1 MKHETRNIADLSR
14 IPTCSEFARLKQE
27 LESIRAKLP
36 KWHRCDEPD
45 DDGFVD
51 LPSESGCYFAQYETT
66 WADGV
71 TKRYCEPLE
80 FDADECD
87 WPQLT
92 NHCRVIQW
100 CENPTPPEE

>member
-1 MKHETRNIADLSR
+1 MGKKYPLHDFSQM
-14 IPTCSEFARLKQE
+14 PTFTEITKLKAE

-45 DDGFVD
+45 EDGFVD
-51 LPSESGCYFAQYETT
+51 LPPESGCYFAQYETT
-66 WADGV
+66 WSDGV

-80 FDADECD
+80 YDADACD

-100 CENPTPPEE
+100 CENPVPPEE

>member
-1 MKHETRNIADLSR
+1 MGKKYPLHDFSQM
-14 IPTCSEFARLKQE
+14 PTFSEITMLKAE

-45 DDGFVD
+45 DDGFID
-51 LPSESGCYFAQYETT
+51 LPSESGFYFAQYETT

-71 TKRYCEPLE
+71 TKRYCEPLA
-80 FDADECD
+80 FDADACD

-92 NHCRVIQW
+92 NHCRVIRW
-100 CENPTPPEE
+100 CENPVPPEE

>member
-1 MKHETRNIADLSR
+1 MGKKYPLHDFSQMPTFTEIAM
-14 IPTCSEFARLKQE
+14 LKAE
-27 LESIRAKLP
+27 IESLRAKLP
-36 KWHRCDEPD
+36 KWHRCDETD
-45 DDGFVD
+45 EDGFVD
-51 LPSESGCYFAQYETT
+51 IPPESGCYFAQYETT

-80 FDADECD
+80 FDADDCD

-100 CENPTPPEE
+100 CENPVPPEE